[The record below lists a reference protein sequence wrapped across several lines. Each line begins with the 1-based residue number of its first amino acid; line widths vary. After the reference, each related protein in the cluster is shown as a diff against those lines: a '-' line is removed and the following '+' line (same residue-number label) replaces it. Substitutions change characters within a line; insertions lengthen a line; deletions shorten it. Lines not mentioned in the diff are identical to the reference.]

1 MKEKLKFIFLFF
13 LSMVIFFEGSR
24 WGLWLMNIPSTV
36 VFYLGLFLVLG
47 CGLGFY
53 LVSYQLIKQIKNKK

>member
-36 VFYLGLFLVLG
+36 VFYIGLFLVLG

>member
-13 LSMVIFFEGSR
+13 LSIVIFFEGSR
-24 WGLWLMNIPSTV
+24 WGLFLMNMPNTV
-36 VFYLGLFLVLG
+36 AFYLGLFLVLG

>member
-13 LSMVIFFEGSR
+13 LSIAIFFEGSR
-24 WGLWLMNIPSTV
+24 WGLWLMNMPNTI

-47 CGLGFY
+47 CGFGLY
-53 LVSYQLIKQIKNKK
+53 LVSYQLVKQIKNKK

>member
-24 WGLWLMNIPSTV
+24 WGLWLMNISSTV